1 MMNLTTKLFLILL
14 LLPFFNDNSLVTG
27 QVKDIGSKQ
36 NGNTRYLAGL
46 LTLLLSLIICF
57 CCCRHRKYTI
67 IGNNIIPVRSSP
79 VNTYTMDTR
88 ANASSNLSQSNQP
101 HHFSQP
107 IQPPPP
113 YTVINITSRSGPSP
127 AEIREA
133 AEKFTSDNPPKDDL
147 PTLEQIA
154 NIRTLGGVKA
164 WQFTSQENSYR
175 SKIVSV
181 TNDGKNIKFL
191 KNLDCNIQTNYPY
204 FVPIIEGDNNLNNL
218 KDVRILHYFEITI
231 IENNDPYNADIAIG
245 LTTKPYPEFRLPGL
259 NLYSVGYHSVNGKKY
274 NDNDIGIDYGP
285 NWTEVGITIGCGYDS
300 NNGNVFFTKN
310 GQFLGNAFT
319 NLKHIWFPTIGA
331 KGLCTIEINFGDN
344 EFLYKDARGY
354 NPSGLNAN
362 SNQ

>member
-1 MMNLTTKLFLILL
+1 MNLTTNLFLILL

-27 QVKDIGSKQ
+27 QVKDSGSKQ

-57 CCCRHRKYTI
+57 CCCRHRRYTI

-113 YTVINITSRSGPSP
+113 YTVINITSRNGPSP

-133 AEKFTSDNPPKDDL
+133 AEKFTRDNPPKDDL
-147 PTLEQIA
+147 PSLEQIA

-164 WQFTSQENSYR
+164 WQFISQDNSYR

-181 TNDGKNIKFL
+181 TNDGKTIKFL

-231 IENNDPYNADIAIG
+231 IENNDPYNTDIAIG

>member
-1 MMNLTTKLFLILL
+1 MNLTTNLFLILL

-67 IGNNIIPVRSSP
+67 IGNNIIPQSTTSFFT
-79 VNTYTMDTR
+79 TYTT
-88 ANASSNLSQSNQP
+88 
-101 HHFSQP
+101 
-107 IQPPPP
+107 PPP